1 MKRYSNHQVLK
12 KAENKYIL
20 SKVIA
25 KKARELKAEE
35 DISIGYD
42 AINRAVEDL
51 MEDKFSYKVISKK
64 PNEAEEQ
71 TVPQSFFLY
80 TEIV

>member
-51 MEDKFSYKVISKK
+51 MEDKFTFEVISKK
-64 PNEAEEQ
+64 SKEVEE
-71 TVPQSFFLY
+71 
-80 TEIV
+80 

>member
-64 PNEAEEQ
+64 PNEDEE
-71 TVPQSFFLY
+71 
-80 TEIV
+80 

>member
-64 PNEAEEQ
+64 PNEAEE
-71 TVPQSFFLY
+71 
-80 TEIV
+80 